1 MTWHTIKPTNTG
13 GGRQRTTPAAKLYES
28 GQLTINAA
36 AGELL
41 GYPDRVLLTVDPDA
55 KRMRLTPTTPDNA
68 GGFSLSGGGN
78 TPHRIRC
85 TEVVRR
91 WPSLA
96 GDYTVQRIAGGVEL
110 RIEDGEDGELEL

>member
-1 MTWHTIKPTNTG
+1 MTWHTIKPGNPG

-36 AGELL
+36 GAALL

-55 KRMRLTPTTPDNA
+55 KRMRLAPTTPDNS

-78 TPHRIRC
+78 TPHRIMC
-85 TEVVRR
+85 KEVVRR

-96 GDYTVQRIAGGVEL
+96 GEYTVQRIAGGVEL
-110 RIEDGEDGELEL
+110 RIEAGEDGELEL